1 MEEEN
6 KRIDEA
12 NLEEQKAPEET
23 ASEVTAPAEEAP
35 IAAAEEAPVEEK
47 KDAAAEEKDEKG
59 KKPITKTKKIL
70 NAIVLGVQIAFVVLS
85 ITICLVMLLNPKAQ
99 DEVSPL
105 GVKLLTVNSPSMDG
119 TEKDSFGVN
128 DLVIAKNPKNGGEG
142 LQKGDIITFKMLEK
156 ESGLFII
163 NTHRIDEVITEN
175 GFTQYKTKGDA
186 NPTQDP
192 GWVSAEN
199 VLAVYAFHIK
209 GLGAAIKW
217 VRDGYH
223 FIFVVIIPLGLLLI
237 YNIYLVAQIVVEAKM
252 KKAKTAAA
260 EAAAASARASLSE
273 EDLLRLLKE
282 RGIDPSAIK
291 EQEGKKDDT
300 SDQ

>member
-23 ASEVTAPAEEAP
+23 ASEVTAPVEEAP
-35 IAAAEEAPVEEK
+35 IAAAEEAPVEK
-47 KDAAAEEKDEKG
+47 KDEAAEEKDEKG

-186 NPTQDP
+186 NPMQDP
-192 GWVSAEN
+192 GWVSADN

-209 GLGAAIKW
+209 GLGKAIKW

-237 YNIYLVAQIVVEAKM
+237 YNIYLVAQIVVEGKM
-252 KKAKTAAA
+252 KKAKVAAA
-260 EAAAASARASLSE
+260 EAAAASARANLSE

-282 RGIDPSAIK
+282 RGIDPAAIK
-291 EQEGKKDDT
+291 KQDDKTDDT
-300 SDQ
+300 GSDQ